1 MYLRDARAVARIL
14 LTLAVI
20 AAADALPAQQKVS
33 LPDEAAVAAA
43 QQAANDFF
51 GDRFRSAKTAAD
63 KTALAAEMIEAAMK
77 LQAGSADQYVLLR
90 IARQIAT
97 AAGDAVTAL
106 DAAEKE
112 AERFDVPAAKL
123 KGDTLLAVAEK
134 AASTALHKAVAEAS
148 VQLVDGLTE
157 AGEIELA
164 LKVCE
169 AGRAAAQRSREFASA
184 KKLSSKADELKK
196 LHASLEEYRRSMAIL
211 ENDPVEPAANLAA
224 GRYLCFVLGDW
235 DHGVSMLALGSDSA
249 LREAAI
255 LELRNADSEE
265 QQAAI
270 GDGWWDAAETRKGAE
285 RDALRVRAGFWYQQA
300 APKLAGALAGLR
312 IKQRLD
318 EVEKLRATGSAV
330 AERTAPTK
338 EQSSRPHLVFQFN
351 ERAFAEKYWE
361 WSGEWDMTEEGGK
374 APRGNPDK
382 SFLRSRHG
390 YLSDVVIDMDFSL
403 DRAKYS
409 NHGDCWITMW
419 GKQLII
425 SMNWPALTA
434 KIHIHREGNEIVY
447 VLNGQQ
453 QRIAVE
459 PQVGAQPTTIDLH
472 WRSRESHFRRIEIKA
487 DRMVPVNPYS
497 AKPARS

>member
-1 MYLRDARAVARIL
+1 MYIRNARAVAHIL
-14 LTLAVI
+14 LTLAII
-20 AAADALPAQQKVS
+20 AAANALPAQQKAP
-33 LPDEAAVAAA
+33 LPDEAAVTAA

-63 KTALAAEMIEAAMK
+63 KTALAAEMIEAAIK

-123 KGDTLLAVAEK
+123 KGDTLLAAAEK

-157 AGEIELA
+157 AGESELA

-184 KKLSSKADELKK
+184 KELSSKADELKK
-196 LHASLEEYRRSMAIL
+196 LHASLEEYRRAMTIL

-235 DHGVSMLALGSDSA
+235 DHGVSMLALGSDPA
-249 LREAAI
+249 LREGAV
-255 LELRNADSEE
+255 LELRKANSAE

-270 GDGWWDAAETRKGAE
+270 GNGWWDAAETRKGEE
-285 RDALRVRAGFWYQQA
+285 REALRLRAGFWYQQA
-300 APKLAGALAGLR
+300 TAKLAGGLAGLKV
-312 IKQRLD
+312 KQRLD

-330 AERTAPTK
+330 AKKSASARER
-338 EQSSRPHLVFQFN
+338 SSRQHLVFQFN
-351 ERAFAEKYWE
+351 DRASTEKYWE
-361 WSGEWDMTEEGGK
+361 WNGEWEMTEDGGK
-374 APRGNPDK
+374 APPSN
-382 SFLRSRHG
+382 SFLRSRHAFT
-390 YLSDVVIDMDFSL
+390 SDVTVDMDFGL
-403 DRAKYS
+403 GQAAYT
-409 NHGDCWITMW
+409 NTGGCWISMW
-419 GKQLII
+419 GKQLAI
-425 SMNWPALTA
+425 SMEWHRLNA
-434 KIHIHREGNEIVY
+434 KVHIHREGNEIVY
-447 VLNGQQ
+447 VLNGTEH
-453 QRIAVE
+453 RIAVD
-459 PQVGAQPTTIDLH
+459 PQVGSQPTTIDLV
-472 WRSRESHFRRIEIKA
+472 WRSRSSHFRRIEIQA
-487 DRMVPVNPYS
+487 ARIVPYNGPPRKS
-497 AKPARS
+497 PSW